1 MSFLFLKWSNF
12 PNEVDDKRKLLEGY
26 RNIYILP
33 KKEAVGEH
41 VESKKGTLSVIEA
54 FQKKM
59 EEVIAVEQDAEQ
71 KRILEKALERGLQAL
86 EGRR

>member
-1 MSFLFLKWSNF
+1 M
-12 PNEVDDKRKLLEGY
+12 
-26 RNIYILP
+26 
-33 KKEAVGEH
+33 
-41 VESKKGTLSVIEA
+41 ESKKGTLSVIEA

-71 KRILEKALERGLQAL
+71 KKILEKALERGLQAL

>member
-1 MSFLFLKWSNF
+1 
-12 PNEVDDKRKLLEGY
+12 
-26 RNIYILP
+26 
-33 KKEAVGEH
+33 